1 MKKYQLGEFEEIVI
15 LTIGILNNRAYSV
28 SIKDEIES
36 RLSRSVSFGALH
48 TALKRLE
55 EKGYLKSFSGE
66 STEERAGR
74 PRQYFEITAI
84 GKKAMKGLKAGGTR
98 IGAFTALVIVDYAK
112 RAGLNPQQDLQIVG
126 PHIKGRAIEPQPAPE
141 PLRFEARFEIVDG
154 LFAEDPLRDAGL
166 IETTGTKAGAVRRIQ
181 PQVRAWNI

>member
-15 LTIGILNNRAYSV
+15 LTIAILNNRAYSV

-84 GKKAMKGLKAGGTR
+84 GKKAMRYTKDTRDELWKAIPKT
-98 IGAFTALVIVDYAK
+98 V
-112 RAGLNPQQDLQIVG
+112 LQVN
-126 PHIKGRAIEPQPAPE
+126 
-141 PLRFEARFEIVDG
+141 
-154 LFAEDPLRDAGL
+154 L
-166 IETTGTKAGAVRRIQ
+166 IR
-181 PQVRAWNI
+181 